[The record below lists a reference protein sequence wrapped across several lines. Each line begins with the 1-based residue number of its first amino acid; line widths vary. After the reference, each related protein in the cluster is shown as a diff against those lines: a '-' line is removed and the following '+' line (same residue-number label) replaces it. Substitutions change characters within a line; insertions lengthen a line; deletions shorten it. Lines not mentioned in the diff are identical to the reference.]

1 MQRLWKNWTH
11 FIASISHSAPSRL
24 WGHFQPSRPTRTHH
38 VQDEQQSLDDVGN
51 SDDDFH
57 LHQLSRHSA
66 EPIMATLLLNGKK
79 LDMEVDTGDALSVLS
94 EATRRAM
101 FPDDT
106 LDPSSLVLKMYTDEH
121 MKVKG
126 TLNVRVEYGE
136 QKEKVVLVIV
146 NSKSPSLMGRN
157 WLKYIH
163 LNWKNIFTMRTA
175 KMKPLNSLLQGHQK
189 LFSKDLGQ
197 NSLFRCFT
205 RDTAKCHTMIL
216 QIQASAIWYKR
227 CYQSGTQSP

>member
-1 MQRLWKNWTH
+1 
-11 FIASISHSAPSRL
+11 
-24 WGHFQPSRPTRTHH
+24 
-38 VQDEQQSLDDVGN
+38 
-51 SDDDFH
+51 
-57 LHQLSRHSA
+57 
-66 EPIMATLLLNGKK
+66 MATLLLNGKK
-79 LDMEVDTGDALSVLS
+79 LDMEVDTGAALSVLS

-106 LDPSSLVLKMYTDEH
+106 LDPSSLVLKTYTDEH

-163 LNWKNIFTMRTA
+163 LNWKNIFAMRTA
-175 KMKPLNSLLQGHQK
+175 KMKPLNSLLQGSYSLKIWAKIHSFAASLEIQPNATPRYCKSRPVPFGIKDAISQELNRLEQLGIISPLRGVGSGGASGPPIIQK
-189 LFSKDLGQ
+189 GGPGPPIF
-197 NSLFRCFT
+197 
-205 RDTAKCHTMIL
+205 H
-216 QIQASAIWYKR
+216 
-227 CYQSGTQSP
+227 P